1 MNSQRVQSAPFSAIF
16 PIFRGPFLKRVATG
30 RHVSILL
37 ELATYFSRFS
47 PPRACDPLR
56 DWFEFF
62 YTLLS
67 SNYRCEYIYK
77 NSIATELYLNRH
89 SLHDSLLTDE
99 LRSGN
104 SRADVVI
111 LNGTSTVY
119 EIKSALD
126 SFDRLDSQLADY
138 RRVFD
143 QIFVVTTQE
152 RASLLT
158 EQVGDPVGVM
168 SLNATGELVVVK
180 DASSNKANTD
190 PAVVFD
196 CMRQPEF
203 CDVVKKAFG
212 HIPEVPNSRI
222 YREARTLFCQLDP
235 SRAHDLMVERV
246 KMRAKTKPFEELV
259 NSAPQS
265 LKHACLS
272 FSQPQALAIQVNKRL
287 AEALSV

>member
-1 MNSQRVQSAPFSAIF
+1 MQSAQFGSIF
-16 PIFRGPFLKRVATG
+16 PIFRGPFLKRVAND
-30 RHVSILL
+30 RHVSTLL
-37 ELATYFSRFS
+37 ELAAHFSRFS
-47 PPRACDPLR
+47 PPRTCEPLR
-56 DWFEFF
+56 DWFDFF

-67 SNYRCEYIYK
+67 SHYRSEYIYK
-77 NSIATELYLNRH
+77 NAIATKLYLIGH
-89 SLHDSLLTDE
+89 SLHNSLLTDE

-119 EIKSALD
+119 EIKSAFD
-126 SFDRLDSQLADY
+126 SFDRLESQLADY

-143 QIFVVTTQE
+143 RIVVVTTKD
-152 RASLLT
+152 RAALLT
-158 EQVGDPVGVM
+158 ERVGDPVGVM
-168 SLNATGELVVVK
+168 SLSTAGELAVVK
-180 DASSNKANTD
+180 ACSSNKANTD

-203 CDVVKKAFG
+203 CDVVKKACG
-212 HIPEVPNSRI
+212 QIPDVPNSRL
-222 YREARTLFCQLDP
+222 YREARTLFCELDP

-246 KMRAKTKPFEELV
+246 KMRAKKRPLVELV

-272 FSQPQALAIQVNKRL
+272 FSQSQALAIQINERL
-287 AEALSV
+287 AEPLLS